1 MIITEFIKD
10 KKRLKAYFEAPMLPE
25 RNSYL
30 EYLRSKGYKDDYLQ
44 KTSMFLLRIV
54 HILPACVKSNDI
66 FTFEEV
72 SESVESFCKENHL
85 GASTRNQI
93 ISTAMKWLRF
103 IGLSNRDGLLEAP
116 VLDSLFSHQQS
127 RSKMASAPMLA
138 EREAY
143 LKHSRDLGY
152 SDNYLKMMAYI
163 QLYTIQNLFIGNKKS
178 FSEEEIMVGAS
189 KYACGGKKSDNNTI
203 YREGIFKRIATG
215 WLEYLGLHKQK
226 PVAYSFC
233 DYAEKYLTFISDE
246 KNYSKHTIEGRRKA
260 LRRMLSALGKIHPEL
275 DTMLPKH
282 IDLLLDNIHKE
293 WNIGRKTLAAY
304 ICCLRWFLQYA
315 ATQSWCSDR
324 LSGVLTPPRLYSEDG
339 LPFAPNKEQVFA
351 AIQYYS
357 ASEDKTS
364 IRNYAIMVLL
374 SVYGIRTQELVSL
387 QLDDIDWDKETIM
400 FHRAKGER
408 PQVFPLTANVGNA
421 IIYYLTKVRVNDS
434 AQKSLFQC
442 MVPPF
447 RGITSAAVYP
457 IISKALRSQ
466 GIKLRHYGPHAL
478 RHWTATRLINKGFPL
493 YNISRQLGH
502 ERLDSTRVYAKV
514 DLNTLSMVAKMNWED
529 LL

>member
-10 KKRLKAYFEAPMLPE
+10 KRRLKDYLEAPMLSE

-44 KTSMFLLRIV
+44 RTSMFLLRIV
-54 HILPACVKSNDI
+54 HVLPTRVKSNDI
-66 FTFEEV
+66 LTFEEV
-72 SESVESFCKENHL
+72 NESVKSFCSENHL
-85 GASTRNQI
+85 GVFTRNKI
-93 ISTAMKWLRF
+93 VSTAIKWLRF

-116 VLDSLFSHQQS
+116 VLDSLFPRRQS

-143 LKHSRDLGY
+143 LKHSRKLGY
-152 SDNYLKMMAYI
+152 SDNYLRMMAYI
-163 QLYTIQNLFIGNKKS
+163 QLYTIQNLLAGNKSS
-178 FSEEEIMVGAS
+178 FSEEEIIAGAA
-189 KYACGGKKSDNNTI
+189 KYACGGKKSDSNTV
-203 YREGIFKRIATG
+203 YRKGIFKRIAIS
-215 WLEYLGLHKQK
+215 WLEYLGLHIRK
-226 PVAYSFC
+226 PVPYSFC
-233 DYAEKYLTFISDE
+233 DYAEEYLKFLSDE
-246 KNYSKHTIEGRRKA
+246 KNYSKHTIEGRRKT
-260 LRRMLSALGKIHPEL
+260 LRRMLSTLGKIHSEL
-275 DTMLPKH
+275 GTMQPKH
-282 IDLLLDNIHKE
+282 IDLLLDNIQKRG
-293 WNIGRKTLAAY
+293 NIGRKTLAGY
-304 ICCLRWFLQYA
+304 ICCLRWFFQYA
-315 ATQSWCSDR
+315 ATQGWCSDK
-324 LSGVLTPPRLYSEDG
+324 LSGALIPPRLYSEDG
-339 LPFAPNKEQVFA
+339 LPFAPNEEQVSG
-351 AIQYYS
+351 AIQFYS
-357 ASEDKTS
+357 ASEDKAS

-374 SVYGIRTQELVSL
+374 SVYGIRTHELVSL

-408 PQVFPLTANVGNA
+408 PQVFPLTANAGNA
-421 IIYYLTKVRVNDS
+421 IIDYLTKARVNDPT
-434 AQKSLFQC
+434 QKSLFQC
-442 MVPPF
+442 MVPPY

-466 GIKLRHYGPHAL
+466 GIELRHYGPHAL

-502 ERLDSTRVYAKV
+502 ERPNSTRVYAKV